1 MHAGGNRKMFGSRP
15 GRTCLRQSAQ
25 EGESRG
31 KPGYSA
37 GKDLASLRGMTASI
51 ATISAS
57 SPAAPA
63 SAAGKSSAGESF
75 TFDDLVSIVNPLQHI
90 PIVSTIYRA
99 VTGDTIKPLERII
112 GDTLYGGIPGF
123 ASGVA
128 NVVFE
133 DVTGKDVGATALA
146 MLEGDDDT
154 RNVASSDT
162 PAPDASSST
171 QSAMAASPLPAI
183 TTALVANGPPRPL
196 MPQAAQTSPVEDVV
210 ATSATKTVSVASAAP
225 ASGVTNVPSDQ
236 PIANGPPRSLQ
247 PQQVSDAADPA
258 ALALLGAMNAQGIDA
273 DLSQRAFAA
282 YQRSLS
288 TMPVDS
294 LTIH

>member
-1 MHAGGNRKMFGSRP
+1 
-15 GRTCLRQSAQ
+15 
-25 EGESRG
+25 
-31 KPGYSA
+31 
-37 GKDLASLRGMTASI
+37 MTAPI
-51 ATISAS
+51 ATVSAS

-63 SAAGKSSAGESF
+63 SAAGRSSAGESF

-99 VTGDTIKPLERII
+99 VTGDTIKPLERIV

-123 ASGVA
+123 ASGIL

-133 DVTGKDVGATALA
+133 DVTGKDIGATALA

-154 RNVASSDT
+154 GNVASADT
-162 PAPDASSST
+162 PATDASSST
-171 QSAMAASPLPAI
+171 QSAMAGSTLPAN

-196 MPQAAQTSPVEDVV
+196 MPQTSPVENVV
-210 ATSATKTVSVASAAP
+210 ATSATAQVSIASAAP
-225 ASGVTNVPSDQ
+225 ASGVTNAPSDE

-294 LTIH
+294 ITIH